1 MSTLLTLPKG
11 QNMDWTA
18 IYGYW
23 VLAGDTIIIVTSL
36 GLLVIC
42 NFGFSVYH
50 VAMWRNENT
59 NYFILNVLYEQLAI
73 VFQLN
78 SVRLMAQVSDTCV
91 PV

>member
-1 MSTLLTLPKG
+1 
-11 QNMDWTA
+11 MDWTA

-50 VAMWRNENT
+50 VAMWRNSHGN
-59 NYFILNVLYEQLAI
+59 LVLRL
-73 VFQLN
+73 
-78 SVRLMAQVSDTCV
+78 VRLQCKFLSGNSHFDLQI
-91 PV
+91 